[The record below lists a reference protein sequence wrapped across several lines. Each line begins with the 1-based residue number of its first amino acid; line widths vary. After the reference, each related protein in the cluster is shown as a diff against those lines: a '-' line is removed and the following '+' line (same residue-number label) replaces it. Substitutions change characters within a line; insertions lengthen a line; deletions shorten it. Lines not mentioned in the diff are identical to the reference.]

1 MHLGWAFLKPFLKG
15 KILRSGEWERGKFDF
30 DHYFAFLTNFLQIK
44 NFLLSGILFGSSR
57 GLFSIK
63 NLSKMDFSFRF
74 CKIGLRNTL
83 FIFGRKNGR
92 LLFVLF
98 VCLFVATLSDFA
110 YFFLIEALIEPGNCP
125 TPKVLIFCRFSGF
138 TKMQLT

>member
-1 MHLGWAFLKPFLKG
+1 MSFAFRLGFFKTLFKG
-15 KILRSGEWERGKFDF
+15 KNIAVWRVREGKFDF

-110 YFFLIEALIEPGNCP
+110 YFFN
-125 TPKVLIFCRFSGF
+125 
-138 TKMQLT
+138 